1 MTTSK
6 MGFGKIDFG
15 AVKLRN
21 SRKKPQP
28 SEPQA
33 APEAEAEPAA
43 SPRETAKPTTPEVK
57 PKKTYGFGGVQQFMP
72 KSPEAEQSS
81 GRRGRRA
88 LSRTQ
93 STPQIS
99 NGAAVKEPLTP
110 TSRPP
115 MRKSMGG
122 GMSDSE
128 KINQLLL
135 WVKGKTA
142 GYANV
147 QVTNFTTSFKD
158 GLAFCAIID
167 RSRPG
172 LIDFASLDPRD
183 AEHNLKLAFDTAER
197 LGVPRLLEEED
208 IVRLAVPERLSII
221 TYVLELRKVFH

>member
-1 MTTSK
+1 MMTTSK

-21 SRKKPQP
+21 SRKKPAP
-28 SEPQA
+28 SEPPKT
-33 APEAEAEPAA
+33 PETEKEPAA
-43 SPRETAKPTTPEVK
+43 SPRAAAAAKPTTPEVK

-72 KSPEAEQSS
+72 RSPDAEPSTG
-81 GRRGRRA
+81 GRRRA
-88 LSRTQ
+88 VLSRTQ

-99 NGAAVKEPLTP
+99 QKEPLTP
-110 TSRPP
+110 TSRSS
-115 MRKSMGG
+115 MRRSVAG

-128 KINQLLL
+128 RINQLLL

-197 LGVPRLLEEED
+197 LGVPRLLEEDD
-208 IVRLAVPERLSII
+208 IVRLPVPERLSII
-221 TYVLELRKVFH
+221 TYVLELRKVLH